1 MSKVN
6 LNKKSVKQ
14 QGGQMIPQE
23 PGMQNTPQ
31 VDPMVQKVSEMIS
44 MSVQEGRDIIDI
56 VTQLSKQEVD
66 QQVISQAL
74 MMGGMEEAQI
84 FSVFEQVQENIQPP
98 GPSSPEAVN
107 RNPQLLARNEEM
119 ESTPDNFLEGVETD
133 IMGKSG
139 IEIKK
144 ENRGKFTKWA
154 KARGMGVQEAAR
166 KVMANKDKYP
176 PSVVKMA
183 NFARNAAKFNKE
195 DGGET
200 FPDLTGDGVV
210 TQADILKGRGV
221 FQSGG
226 ATETI
231 DDYYQDKD
239 GNIDIQQLDEVV
251 LKPEKS
257 FLQKV
262 SDAAFVNEDDN
273 NFVKYLK
280 NSLNPLYTVDNALQ
294 ILGMAPALVRESIEG
309 ISGIPGVG
317 DEGGLGDGKFNF
329 KDIVPDLYGT
339 TILDEDK
346 AQTPVSQT
354 LGVDNFWGRLGVDMV
369 TDPTTYIGAG
379 VAKNLIQ
386 KFGKNVL
393 PKLAKFSG
401 AKYADDILQQNNGY
415 KTLTN
420 QLLKDADVGPILDKK
435 LAREINSVDPDLAQN
450 AANADMLNYKRAIEE
465 RNLELKKYKKDFDGY
480 EVESVQEL
488 LNDPRIPT
496 DVKDELLNLSYMREP
511 LLRER
516 IRDMLDGLEIP
527 KDNFEEGGD
536 TSQKGFFK
544 DVDVSTRANINPFIF
559 GQDQTTTGGGFDINS
574 WDQRAAAALPF
585 SGSSLAMDAFL
596 TGTGVL
602 SNMFSS
608 KIDSD
613 TGLKAGYLRDLGK
626 KTEQDANRLP
636 SYFDYKIEV
645 DDSQENINALSAYY
659 KKFLEEQQT
668 IQKDNQLSADQRI
681 AAAQNKLLEQIDLAD
696 ALSTIPGAPDV
707 IETPYVVG
715 KDGNVLFQNSN
726 QGAPLAE
733 NKYGGVPKAQTGEEI
748 LSFKEW
754 VQVDPVRRS
763 GASAPDD
770 YQVYLQESSNPVVQD
785 VETSAD
791 LLDKVNMPELK
802 PDNVVGGFLDFAKDS
817 NAMDLYTGASTDL
830 YNLSRVGNKFFDM
843 QNFYDQQ
850 ENRANNLMADNL
862 FPVITSDVGDK
873 GNYKVMG
880 DVGQLRSTKD
890 RIATYDEF
898 FEQPIMRFPSSTA
911 AEGGEPDNEGFR
923 ALPDFVQDKIMKRQ
937 EGGEKGEAAYLANR
951 DRVIKREMAKAQDG
965 DEIKNFFTMDN
976 EYVPEYI
983 KLFKKH
989 IKNEDDVVRLLQE
1002 MNLSKND
1009 TLLTGINRNKT
1020 AAKKIAN
1027 NNLTRFIAEDLDPF
1041 GYYGGQSVNVNYE
1054 NKGPY
1059 YTSEPDP
1066 EDGVS
1071 YDFMEKMFTTDD
1083 GKFLDV
1089 IKSKMPNKQT
1099 GGETVELSQDMITEL
1114 IAAGADIEIL

>member
-31 VDPMVQKVSEMIS
+31 VDPMVQKISEMIS
-44 MSVQEGRDIIDI
+44 MSVQQGRDIIDI
-56 VTQLSKQEVD
+56 VTELSQKQVD
-66 QQVISQAL
+66 QQVIGQAL
-74 MMGGMEEAQI
+74 MMGGMQEDEI
-84 FSVFEQVQENIQPP
+84 FSVFEQVQESIQPP
-98 GPSSPEAVN
+98 GPSNAESVN

-144 ENRGKFTKWA
+144 KNRGKFTAWA
-154 KARGMGVQEAAR
+154 KARGMGVQEAAS

-183 NFARNAAKFNKE
+183 NFAKNAAKFKRE
-195 DGGET
+195 EGGET
-200 FPDLTGDGVV
+200 FPDLTGDGKV

-221 FQSGG
+221 FQPGG
-226 ATETI
+226 ETI

-251 LKPEKS
+251 ISAPKEKS
-257 FLQKV
+257 FLQMMT
-262 SDAAFVNEDDN
+262 DGAFVNEDDSSIT
-273 NFVKYLK
+273 KTLK
-280 NSLNPLYTVDNALQ
+280 NQFNPLLQADNLLQ
-294 ILGMAPALVRESIEG
+294 LAGIPANVIREGIEG
-309 ISGIPGVG
+309 ISGIQGVG
-317 DEGGLGDGKFNF
+317 EEGGLGDGKFNF
-329 KDIVPDLYGT
+329 GDIVPDLYNT
-339 TILDEDK
+339 TIFDEDK
-346 AQTPVSQT
+346 AQTTVSQT
-354 LGVDNFWGRLGVDMV
+354 LGVDNFAGGMAIDLAL
-369 TDPTTYIGAG
+369 DPTTYIGAG
-379 VAKNLIQ
+379 IVKNLIQ

-393 PKLAKFSG
+393 PKLAKFVG
-401 AKYADDILQQNNGY
+401 
-415 KTLTN
+415 KTS
-420 QLLKDADVGPILDKK
+420 
-435 LAREINSVDPDLAQN
+435 E
-450 AANADMLNYKRAIEE
+450 
-465 RNLELKKYKKDFDGY
+465 NLGRL
-480 EVESVQEL
+480 
-488 LNDPRIPT
+488 
-496 DVKDELLNLSYMREP
+496 
-511 LLRER
+511 
-516 IRDMLDGLEIP
+516 IP
-527 KDNFEEGGD
+527 KEEGGD

-585 SGSSLAMDAFL
+585 SGSGLAMDAFL

-608 KIDSD
+608 KINSD

-626 KTEQDANRLP
+626 KTEQDETRLP
-636 SYFDYKIEV
+636 SYFDYKLDV
-645 DDSQENINALSAYY
+645 DDSEENVNALSAYY

-668 IQKDNQLSADQRI
+668 IQKNNQLTADQKLDE
-681 AAAQNKLLEQIDLAD
+681 AQNKLLKQIDLVD
-696 ALSTIPGAPDV
+696 VLSQGTDG
-707 IETPYVVG
+707 TQG
-715 KDGNVLFQNSN
+715 TDGNVLFQNSN
-726 QGAPLAE
+726 PGAPLAE

-770 YQVYLQESSNPVVQD
+770 YQAYLQESSNPVVQD
-785 VETSAD
+785 VETSDD
-791 LLDKVNMPELK
+791 LLDQVNMPELK

-817 NAMDLYTGASTDL
+817 NAMDFYTGASTDL
-830 YNLSRVGNKFFDM
+830 YNLARVRNNFYKQD
-843 QNFYDQQ
+843 NFYDQQ
-850 ENRANNLMADNL
+850 QNRADNLMADNL

-898 FEQPIMRFPSSTA
+898 FEQPIMRFPSGRA

-923 ALPDFVQDKIMKRQ
+923 ELPDYVQDKIMKRQ
-937 EGGEKGEAAYLANR
+937 EGGEETPEMIEYLEALEFNKKARQAVGTNDKELLASFTSRIKPDTPYGERELARDFSELQKLRQAADLGLMEEASILFPHVGQQLRGGFNQILGTNFEEGGEKGEAAYLANR
-951 DRVIKREMAKAQDG
+951 DRVIKRELAKAQKAG
-965 DEIKNFFTMDN
+965 QIENFFSMDN

-983 KLFKKH
+983 QLFKDKYNLKEKDAVQ
-989 IKNEDDVVRLLQE
+989 ILQA
-1002 MNLSKND
+1002 MNLGTGD
-1009 TLLTGINRNKT
+1009 TLITGANQNEM
-1020 AAKKIAN
+1020 AAKSIAN
-1027 NNLTRFIAEDLDPF
+1027 RQLTRFIAEDKDPF
-1041 GYYGGQSVNVNYE
+1041 GYYGGNNITVGRE
-1054 NKGPY
+1054 DRMPY
-1059 YTSEPDP
+1059 HTSQPDP
-1066 EDGVS
+1066 EDGLS
-1071 YDFMEKMFTTDD
+1071 YDFMEKLFPTNN
-1083 GKFLDV
+1083 GNYLDV
-1089 IKSKMPNKQT
+1089 IKSKLPNKQT

>member
-6 LNKKSVKQ
+6 LNKKSLKQ

-56 VTQLSKQEVD
+56 VTQLSQQEVD

-183 NFARNAAKFNKE
+183 NFARNAAKFKKE

-200 FPDLTGDGVV
+200 FPDLTGDGKV

-226 ATETI
+226 ATEAILQGMI
-231 DDYYQDKD
+231 D
-239 GNIDIQQLDEVV
+239 L
-251 LKPEKS
+251 P
-257 FLQKV
+257 
-262 SDAAFVNEDDN
+262 FVNEDDN
-273 NFVKYLK
+273 LFVKTLK
-280 NSLNPLYTVDNALQ
+280 NNFNPLYMADNALQ
-294 ILGMAPALVRESIEG
+294 ILNMAPSLIRESIEG

-329 KDIVPDLYGT
+329 KDILPDLYGT

-346 AQTPVSQT
+346 AQMPVSET
-354 LGVDNFWGRLGVDMV
+354 LGVDNFWGGLGIDLV

-379 VAKNLIQ
+379 VVKNLIQ
-386 KFGKNVL
+386 KFGKNAI
-393 PKLAKFSG
+393 PKLAKSA
-401 AKYADDILQQNNGY
+401 AKNSDEIG
-415 KTLTN
+415 
-420 QLLKDADVGPILDKK
+420 K
-435 LAREINSVDPDLAQN
+435 LIA
-450 AANADMLNYKRAIEE
+450 K
-465 RNLELKKYKKDFDGY
+465 
-480 EVESVQEL
+480 
-488 LNDPRIPT
+488 
-496 DVKDELLNLSYMREP
+496 
-511 LLRER
+511 
-516 IRDMLDGLEIP
+516 
-527 KDNFEEGGD
+527 EEGGD

-544 DVDVSTRANINPFIF
+544 DVNVGRGKDAAGNPFIF
-559 GQDQTTTGGGFDINS
+559 GQDQTTTGGGFDIDS

-626 KTEQDANRLP
+626 KAKQDVNRLP

-645 DDSQENINALSAYY
+645 DDSQENVDALAAYY

-681 AAAQNKLLEQIDLAD
+681 AAAQNKLLKQIDLAD
-696 ALSTIPGAPDV
+696 ALTTIPGAPDI

-715 KDGNVLFQNSN
+715 EDGNVLFQNSN

-763 GASAPDD
+763 GANASDD
-770 YQVYLQESSNPVVQD
+770 YQAYLQESSNPVVQD

-862 FPVITSDVGDK
+862 FPVVTSDVGDK

-898 FEQPIMRFPSSTA
+898 FEQPIMRFA

-937 EGGEKGEAAYLANR
+937 DGGEKGEAAYLANR

-965 DEIKNFFTMDN
+965 DETGKDHPYFK
-976 EYVPEYI
+976 EYV
-983 KLFKKH
+983 KLFERYG
-989 IKNEDDVVRLLQE
+989 KNNPNAVADI
-1002 MNLSKND
+1002 MNQMNVTGND
-1009 TLLTGINRNKT
+1009 TLFMGRS
-1020 AAKKIAN
+1020 
-1027 NNLTRFIAEDLDPF
+1027 NNLSGAKMRPNMDLTSYIAKNKDPF
-1041 GYYGGQSVNVNYE
+1041 GYVGGQPISVTQE
-1054 NKGPY
+1054 DRMPY
-1059 YTSEPDP
+1059 FTSEPDT
-1066 EDGVS
+1066 DGIS
-1071 YDFMEKMFTTDD
+1071 YDFMEKMFNTDD
-1083 GKFLDV
+1083 GDYLNI
-1089 IKSKMPNKQT
+1089 IKSKKQT

>member
-56 VTQLSKQEVD
+56 VTELSKQEVD

-119 ESTPDNFLEGVETD
+119 ASTPDNFLEGVETD

-221 FQSGG
+221 FQGG
-226 ATETI
+226 GPTEA
-231 DDYYQDKD
+231 
-239 GNIDIQQLDEVV
+239 
-251 LKPEKS
+251 
-257 FLQKV
+257 LQKMGDV
-262 SDAAFVNEDDN
+262 AFVNEDDN
-273 NFVKYLK
+273 LFVKHLK
-280 NSLNPLYTVDNALQ
+280 NTYNPLYMADNALQ
-294 ILGMAPALVRESIEG
+294 ILNMAPALIRESIEG

-346 AQTPVSQT
+346 AQTPVSDT
-354 LGVDNFWGRLGVDMV
+354 LGVDNFWGGLGIDLI

-379 VAKNLIQ
+379 VVKNLIQ
-386 KFGKNVL
+386 KFGKNAI
-393 PKLAKFSG
+393 PKLAKSA
-401 AKYADDILQQNNGY
+401 AKNSDEIG
-415 KTLTN
+415 
-420 QLLKDADVGPILDKK
+420 K
-435 LAREINSVDPDLAQN
+435 L
-450 AANADMLNYKRAIEE
+450 
-465 RNLELKKYKKDFDGY
+465 
-480 EVESVQEL
+480 
-488 LNDPRIPT
+488 
-496 DVKDELLNLSYMREP
+496 
-511 LLRER
+511 
-516 IRDMLDGLEIP
+516 IP
-527 KDNFEEGGD
+527 KEEGGD

-544 DVDVSTRANINPFIF
+544 DVNVSTRANINPFIF

-626 KTEQDANRLP
+626 KTEQDINRLP

-645 DDSQENINALSAYY
+645 DDSEENVNALSAYY

-668 IQKDNQLSADQRI
+668 IQKNNQLTADQRI
-681 AAAQNKLLEQIDLAD
+681 DAAQNKLLKQIDLVD

-770 YQVYLQESSNPVVQD
+770 YQAYLQESSNPVVQD
-785 VETSAD
+785 VETSDD
-791 LLDKVNMPELK
+791 LLDQVNMPELK

-817 NAMDLYTGASTDL
+817 NAMNLYAGASTDL

-862 FPVITSDVGDK
+862 FPVITSDVADK

-898 FEQPIMRFPSSTA
+898 FEQPIMRFPSSRA

-937 EGGEKGEAAYLANR
+937 DGGEESPERQAYLKAYDEMVQKRNAIGTNDQEALAYFGSLMKDYNENDLVRDYKDLQMLRQNAGFSNAETLYEDAKITFPHVGQQIRGSINQILGTNFEEGGEKGEAAYLANR

-983 KLFKKH
+983 KLFKDRYGLKE
-989 IKNEDDVVRLLQE
+989 KDVVQILQE
-1002 MNLSKND
+1002 MNLGIGD
-1009 TLLTGINRNKT
+1009 TLIAGANQNKMG
-1020 AAKKIAN
+1020 AKSMAN
-1027 NNLTRFIAEDLDPF
+1027 DKLTRFIAEDKDPF
-1041 GYYGGQSVNVNYE
+1041 GYYGGQSISVIQE
-1054 NKGPY
+1054 DRMPY
-1059 YTSEPDP
+1059 FTSEPDT
-1066 EDGVS
+1066 DGKS
-1071 YDFMEKMFTTDD
+1071 YDFIEKMFTTND
-1083 GKFLDV
+1083 GNYLNV
-1089 IKSKMPNKQT
+1089 IKSRLPNKQT

>member
-56 VTQLSKQEVD
+56 VTQLSQQEVD

-183 NFARNAAKFNKE
+183 NFARNAAKFKKE

-200 FPDLTGDGVV
+200 FPDLTGDGKV

-226 ATETI
+226 ATEAILQGMI
-231 DDYYQDKD
+231 D
-239 GNIDIQQLDEVV
+239 L
-251 LKPEKS
+251 P
-257 FLQKV
+257 
-262 SDAAFVNEDDN
+262 FVNEDDN
-273 NFVKYLK
+273 LFVKTLK
-280 NSLNPLYTVDNALQ
+280 NNFNPLYMADNALQ
-294 ILGMAPALVRESIEG
+294 ILNMAPSLIRESIEG

-329 KDIVPDLYGT
+329 KDILPDLYGT

-346 AQTPVSQT
+346 AQMPVSET
-354 LGVDNFWGRLGVDMV
+354 LGVDNFWGGLGIDLV

-379 VAKNLIQ
+379 VVKNLIQ
-386 KFGKNVL
+386 KFGKNAI
-393 PKLAKFSG
+393 PKLAKSA
-401 AKYADDILQQNNGY
+401 AKNSDEIG
-415 KTLTN
+415 
-420 QLLKDADVGPILDKK
+420 K
-435 LAREINSVDPDLAQN
+435 LIA
-450 AANADMLNYKRAIEE
+450 K
-465 RNLELKKYKKDFDGY
+465 
-480 EVESVQEL
+480 
-488 LNDPRIPT
+488 
-496 DVKDELLNLSYMREP
+496 
-511 LLRER
+511 
-516 IRDMLDGLEIP
+516 
-527 KDNFEEGGD
+527 EEGGD

-544 DVDVSTRANINPFIF
+544 DVNVGRGKDAAGNPFIF
-559 GQDQTTTGGGFDINS
+559 GQDQTTTGGGFDIDS

-626 KTEQDANRLP
+626 KAKQDVNRLP

-645 DDSQENINALSAYY
+645 DDSQENVDALAAYY

-681 AAAQNKLLEQIDLAD
+681 AAAQNKLLKQIDLAD
-696 ALSTIPGAPDV
+696 ALTTIPGAPDI

-715 KDGNVLFQNSN
+715 EDGNVLFQNSN

-763 GASAPDD
+763 GANASDD
-770 YQVYLQESSNPVVQD
+770 YQAYLQESSNPVVQD

-862 FPVITSDVGDK
+862 FPVVTSDVGDK

-898 FEQPIMRFPSSTA
+898 FEQPIMRFA

-937 EGGEKGEAAYLANR
+937 DGGEKGEAAYLANR

-965 DEIKNFFTMDN
+965 DETGKDHPYFK
-976 EYVPEYI
+976 EYV
-983 KLFKKH
+983 KLFERYG
-989 IKNEDDVVRLLQE
+989 KNNPNAVADI
-1002 MNLSKND
+1002 MNQMNVTGND
-1009 TLLTGINRNKT
+1009 TLFMGRS
-1020 AAKKIAN
+1020 
-1027 NNLTRFIAEDLDPF
+1027 NNLSGAKMRPNMDLTSYIAKNKDPF
-1041 GYYGGQSVNVNYE
+1041 GYVGGQPISVTQE
-1054 NKGPY
+1054 DRMPY
-1059 YTSEPDP
+1059 FTSEPDT
-1066 EDGVS
+1066 DGIS
-1071 YDFMEKMFTTDD
+1071 YDFMEKMFNTDD
-1083 GKFLDV
+1083 GDYLNI
-1089 IKSKMPNKQT
+1089 IKSKKQT